1 MKTWTNQAEKRL
13 AEYLEERVRREG
25 FDGEEADELKS
36 DLRRHIHEEA
46 EKESG
51 EGIGSLQLEGI
62 LGRLDAGYQSR
73 PEVEKLES
81 YQAWSGTPKKLR
93 PFWAWTWAVVLPLGV
108 AVFELLTA
116 FCGSVFF
123 DPVAT
128 GWHVALVLLVPLV
141 NAWILK
147 GAPGGSERIKGF
159 AAGFVLVIALLYL
172 LLFLPLL
179 PASVIALIF
188 VGMGLLSLTP
198 VMAGLWTWRIG
209 RRLRREST
217 DAPAYRRGW
226 RTGFAAALLALVV
239 LEGPALWT
247 RANLSAATEEGDSQ
261 APAIGRL
268 RSFHSQRA
276 LLRAC
281 YEGNTGTTM
290 ATDISGWMSR
300 GWEIPGMM
308 FDERGSFSQADSA
321 KVRDVFFRVTGKPF
335 NSVKP
340 PRMVREGGLG
350 RGRSNAFREMEFDEH
365 LGGDEVAVRLKHLD
379 LAESRF
385 DGHLDAR
392 SGLGYGEWTMVFHN
406 GAANAQEAR
415 CQVLLP
421 RGGRVSR
428 LTLWVNGE
436 PREAAFNSVSKVKAA
451 YKEIAVVQRRDPV
464 LVTMAGPDTILMQ
477 CFPVP
482 AGGEM
487 KIRFGITAPCDGE
500 LWELPRILERNFGT
514 KDGLE
519 HAVWLQGEAPFD
531 LLERDA
537 APRKAAVDGPG
548 HSMML
553 SLPPES
559 AMGGL
564 LAVKCGG
571 APTGA
576 SPALWCEDKFAPAFE
591 RFLIREPKPV
601 RQPAAGKILVVVDG
615 SSAMGA
621 AKPWIVEALKGR
633 PVELMLADDT
643 ARPVTLAELESQR
656 FSGGRDN
663 EPALRE
669 AVRRAKSGEADAV
682 VWLHGPQAVGLSQ
695 TEALLQM
702 IERGTRVPAIHSV
715 MAVAGPN
722 RLAESLHRSGVLRR
736 GPALLDPRADL
747 AAFVEK
753 LGMEHDA
760 ITWHWRRSPTAPE
773 DLGTPVWDHLARQ
786 WAMEAV
792 DSPLSTVPEIDRPAL
807 AARYQ
812 LVTRVS
818 GAVVLETMEQFERH
832 GLKPVDA
839 AAAPS
844 IPGVPEPSSALLVL
858 IGGAGALMRRRR
870 NRPGHE

>member
-25 FDGEEADELKS
+25 FDGEDADELKS

-51 EGIGSLQLEGI
+51 EGIGSMQLEGI
-62 LGRLDAGYQSR
+62 LGRLDAGYR
-73 PEVEKLES
+73 PQPEADTLSAHEAKV
-81 YQAWSGTPKKLR
+81 TKKMR
-93 PFWAWTWAVVLPLGV
+93 PFWAWTWGVVMPLGV
-108 AVFELLTA
+108 LVFELLSA
-116 FCGSVFF
+116 FCGSFFF
-123 DPVAT
+123 DPVVT
-128 GWHVALVLLVPLV
+128 GWHVALVLMVPLV
-141 NAWILK
+141 NAWFLK
-147 GAPGGSERIKGF
+147 GAPRGSERVKGF
-159 AAGFVLVIALLYL
+159 AAGFAVVVAMLYL

-179 PASVIALIF
+179 PASLLAVIVWGI
-188 VGMGLLSLTP
+188 GLLSLTP

-209 RRLRREST
+209 RRQRREST
-217 DAPAYRRGW
+217 NAPAYRGGW
-226 RTGFAAALLALVV
+226 RTGFVAAALVLLF
-239 LEGPALWT
+239 LEGPAVWT
-247 RANLSAATEEGDSQ
+247 RANLATAVEAEGESQ
-261 APAIGRL
+261 QAAIGRL
-268 RSFHSQRA
+268 RMMHSERA

-290 ATDISGWMSR
+290 ATDVSGWMWR

-308 FDERGSFSQADSA
+308 LSERSNFSQADSA
-321 KVRDVFFRVTGKPF
+321 KTRDLFFRVTGKPF
-335 NSVKP
+335 NSLKP
-340 PRMVREGGLG
+340 PRMVREGGFG
-350 RGRSNAFREMEFDEH
+350 RGRSNAFREMEFDNH
-365 LGGDEVAVRLKHLD
+365 LGGDQVAVRLKHLD

-392 SGLGYGEWTMVFHN
+392 SRLGYGEWTMVFRN

-428 LTLWVNGE
+428 LTLWVEGE

-451 YKEIAVVQRRDPV
+451 YKEVAVVQRRDPV

-487 KIRFGITAPCDGE
+487 KIRFGITAPFDGE

-519 HAVWLQGEAPFD
+519 HAVWLQGEAAFD

-537 APRKAAVDGPG
+537 APRKAAADGPG
-548 HSMML
+548 HSMAL
-553 SLPPES
+553 SLPPGS

-564 LAVKCGG
+564 LAVKCGDV
-571 APTGA
+571 PTGT
-576 SPALWCEDKFAPAFE
+576 SPAVWCEDKFAPAFE
-591 RFLIREPKPV
+591 RYLIREPKPV
-601 RQPAAGKILVVVDG
+601 RHAAAEKILVVVDG
-615 SSAMGA
+615 SVSMAE
-621 AKPWIVEALKGR
+621 AKPWIVEALKDR
-633 PVELMLADDT
+633 PVELLLADDG
-643 ARPVTLAELESQR
+643 ARAMSLKELEGHR
-656 FSGGRDN
+656 FCGGRDN

-669 AVRRAKSGEADAV
+669 AVRRAKSGEVGAV
-682 VWLHGPQAVGLSQ
+682 VWLHGPQAVGLAQ

-702 IERGTRVPAIHSV
+702 IERGTRVPVIHAV
-715 MAVAGPN
+715 MAAPGPN
-722 RLAESLHRSGVLRR
+722 RLAEALHRSGALRR
-736 GPALLDPRADL
+736 GPALLDPQADL
-747 AAFVEK
+747 AAFLGK
-753 LGMEHDA
+753 LATEHDEIA
-760 ITWHWRRSPTAPE
+760 WNWRRSPTLPE

-792 DSPLSTVPEIDRPAL
+792 DSPLSEIPEIDRPAL

-832 GLKPVDA
+832 GLTPVDA

-844 IPGVPEPSSALLVL
+844 IPGVPEPSSSMLLLVA
-858 IGGAGALMRRRR
+858 GAAALMRRRR
-870 NRPGHE
+870 SPQRHE

>member
-1 MKTWTNQAEKRL
+1 MKTWTQQAEKRL
-13 AEYLEERVRREG
+13 AEYLEERARREG
-25 FDGEEADELKS
+25 FDGEEAEELKS

-46 EKESG
+46 EKEGG
-51 EGIGSLQLEGI
+51 EGIGSMQLEGI
-62 LGRLDAGYQSR
+62 LGRLDAGYRPR

-81 YQAWSGTPKKLR
+81 YQAWSNLR
-93 PFWAWTWAVVLPLGV
+93 PFWSWTWGVVMPLGV

-128 GWHVALVLLVPLV
+128 GWHVALVLMVPLV
-141 NAWILK
+141 NAWFLK
-147 GAPGGSERIKGF
+147 GAPGGSERVKGF

-179 PASVIALIF
+179 PASVIALMF
-188 VGMGLLSLTP
+188 VGMGLLSLMP
-198 VMAGLWTWRIG
+198 VLAGLLTWKIG
-209 RRLRREST
+209 RRLRRESA
-217 DAPAYRRGW
+217 DVPAYRGGW
-226 RTGFAAALLALVV
+226 RTGFAAALLTLVV
-239 LEGPALWT
+239 LEGPAVWT
-247 RANLSAATEEGDSQ
+247 RANLAAATGEGDSQ
-261 APAIGRL
+261 QAAIGRL

-290 ATDISGWMSR
+290 ATDIAGWLFR
-300 GWEIPGMM
+300 GWQAPGIV
-308 FDERGSFSQADSA
+308 FGRSGDFSRTDSA
-321 KVRDVFFRVTGKPF
+321 KTRDLFFRVTGKPF
-335 NSVKP
+335 NSLKP

-350 RGRSNAFREMEFDEH
+350 RGQGNAFREMEFDEH
-365 LGGDEVAVRLKHLD
+365 LGGDQVAVRLKHLD

-385 DGHLDAR
+385 DGHVDAR
-392 SGLGYGEWTMVFHN
+392 SRLGYGEWTMVFRN

-487 KIRFGITAPCDGE
+487 RIRFGITAPFDGG

-519 HAVWLQGEAPFD
+519 HAVWLQGETAFD

-553 SLPPES
+553 RLQPEA
-559 AMGGL
+559 AMGGV
-564 LAVKCGG
+564 LAVKVPGEAG
-571 APTGA
+571 AG
-576 SPALWCEDKFAPAFE
+576 SPAVWCEDKFAPAFE
-591 RFLIREPKPV
+591 RYLIREPKPV
-601 RQPAAGKILVVVDG
+601 RHAAAGKILVVVDG
-615 SSAMGA
+615 SASMEA
-621 AKPWIVEALKGR
+621 AKPWIVAALKDQR
-633 PVELMLADDT
+633 VDLLLADDG
-643 ARPVTLAELESQR
+643 ARAVTLSQLEKHR
-656 FSGGRDN
+656 FTGGRDN

-702 IERGTRVPAIHSV
+702 IERGTRVPAVHSV

-753 LGMEHDA
+753 LAVEHEA
-760 ITWHWRRSPTAPE
+760 IAWHWRRSATLPE
-773 DLGTPVWDHLARQ
+773 GLGTPVWDHLARQ
-786 WAMEAV
+786 WAMEVV
-792 DSPLSTVPEIDRPAL
+792 DSPLSTVPEEDRPAL

-839 AAAPS
+839 SAAPS

-858 IGGAGALMRRRR
+858 LGAAAALMRRRR
-870 NRPGHE
+870 

>member
-13 AEYLEERVRREG
+13 AEYLEERARREG

-51 EGIGSLQLEGI
+51 EGIGSMQLEGI
-62 LGRLDAGYQSR
+62 LGRLDAGYRESPR
-73 PEVEKLES
+73 PYEAVPPEPCRL
-81 YQAWSGTPKKLR
+81 SGIR
-93 PFWAWTWAVVLPLGV
+93 PRWAWTWGV
-108 AVFELLTA
+108 AMPAGVSIFEIIFS
-116 FCGSVFF
+116 FCGGVFF

-128 GWHVALVLLVPLV
+128 WWHAALILMVPLV

-147 GAPGGSERIKGF
+147 GAPGGSEKTKGL
-159 AAGFVLVIALLYL
+159 AAGFVLVIAIFYA
-172 LLFLPLL
+172 LLFAPLAPL
-179 PASVIALIF
+179 SMVAVIF
-188 VGMGLLSLTP
+188 FGLGFLSLTP
-198 VMAGLWTWRIG
+198 VFAGWMTWRIG
-209 RRLRREST
+209 RARRRESA
-217 DAPAYRRGW
+217 DLPSYRRGW
-226 RTGFAAALLALVV
+226 RTGVIAALFALVV
-239 LEGPALWT
+239 LEGPAVWT
-247 RANLSAATEEGDSQ
+247 RSNLLAASGEDEVQRSAIA
-261 APAIGRL
+261 RL
-268 RSFHSQRA
+268 RAFHSERT

-281 YEGNTGTTM
+281 YEGNRGSM
-290 ATDISGWMSR
+290 RATDISGWLAR
-300 GWEIPGMM
+300 GQDLTAEIFGGRRVSIAPDAG
-308 FDERGSFSQADSA
+308 D
-321 KVRDVFFRVTGKPF
+321 VRDVFFRVTGKPF
-335 NSVKP
+335 NTLKP
-340 PRMVREGGLG
+340 PRMAREAMFERG
-350 RGRSNAFREMEFDEH
+350 RGSAFREMEFDEH
-365 LGGDEVAVRLKHLD
+365 LGGDQVAVRLKHLD

-392 SGLGYGEWTMVFHN
+392 SRLGYGEWTMVFRN

-487 KIRFGITAPCDGE
+487 KIRFGITAPFDGE

-514 KDGLE
+514 KDSLE
-519 HAVWLQGEAPFD
+519 HAVWLQGEAGFD
-531 LLERDA
+531 LLEKGA
-537 APRKAAVDGPG
+537 APRKAATDGPG
-548 HSMML
+548 HSMAL

-571 APTGA
+571 APTGN
-576 SPALWCEDKFAPAFE
+576 SPAVWCEDKFAPAFE
-591 RFLIREPKPV
+591 RYLIREPKPV
-601 RQPAAGKILVVVDG
+601 RHAAAEKILVVVDG
-615 SSAMGA
+615 SASMAE
-621 AKPWIVEALKGR
+621 AKPWIVGALKDR
-633 PVELMLADDT
+633 PVELLLADDG
-643 ARPVTLAELESQR
+643 ARAMSLKDLEGYR

-669 AVRRAKSGEADAV
+669 AVRRAKSGEVGAV
-682 VWLHGPQAVGLSQ
+682 VWLHGPQAVGLAQ

-702 IERGTRVPAIHSV
+702 IERGTRVPVIHAV
-715 MAVAGPN
+715 MAAPGPN
-722 RLAESLHRSGVLRR
+722 RLAEALHRSGALRR
-736 GPALLDPRADL
+736 GPALFDPQADFAGFLGKL
-747 AAFVEK
+747 AV
-753 LGMEHDA
+753 EHDEIA
-760 ITWHWRRSPTAPE
+760 WNWRRSPTVPE

-792 DSPLSTVPEIDRPAL
+792 DSPLSEIPEIDRPAL

-832 GLKPVDA
+832 GLTPVDA
-839 AAAPS
+839 DAAPK
-844 IPGVPEPSSALLVL
+844 IPGVPEPSSSMLLL
-858 IGGAGALMRRRR
+858 IAGAATLMRRRR
-870 NRPGHE
+870 NPHRHE

>member
-1 MKTWTNQAEKRL
+1 MKTWTQQAEKRL
-13 AEYLEERVRREG
+13 AEYLDERARREG

-46 EKESG
+46 EKESR
-51 EGIGSLQLEGI
+51 ESIGSMQLEGI
-62 LGRLDAGYQSR
+62 LGRLDAGCRPR
-73 PEVEKLES
+73 PETDTLAAYEAKV
-81 YQAWSGTPKKLR
+81 GKKMR
-93 PFWAWTWAVVLPLGV
+93 PFWAWTWGVVLPL
-108 AVFELLTA
+108 AVVIFELMA
-116 FCGSVFF
+116 VFCGSVFF

-128 GWHVALVLLVPLV
+128 PWHVVLVLLVPLV
-141 NAWILK
+141 NAWFLK
-147 GAPGGSERIKGF
+147 GAPGGSERSKGF
-159 AAGFVLVIALLYL
+159 AAGFVLAVALLYL

-179 PASVIALIF
+179 PATVIALVWGI
-188 VGMGLLSLTP
+188 GILSLTP
-198 VMAGLWTWRIG
+198 VLAGVWTWRIG
-209 RRLRREST
+209 RARRRESS
-217 DAPAYRRGW
+217 DALRFRRGW
-226 RTGFAAALLALVV
+226 RAGFASAVLGLLA
-239 LEGPALWT
+239 LEGPAVWT
-247 RANLSAATEEGDSQ
+247 RANLAAATEEGDAQQ
-261 APAIGRL
+261 AAIGRL
-268 RSFHSQRA
+268 RSFHSQRV

-290 ATDISGWMSR
+290 ATDISGWLSR
-300 GWEIPGMM
+300 GWQIPGIV
-308 FDERGSFSQADSA
+308 FGGRGDFARSDSA
-321 KVRDVFFRVTGKPF
+321 KTRDLFFRVTGKPF

-350 RGRSNAFREMEFDEH
+350 RGRENVFRDLEIDEH
-365 LGGDEVAVRLKHLD
+365 LGGDQVAVRLKHLD

-406 GAANAQEAR
+406 GADNAQEAR

-482 AGGEM
+482 ARGEM

-514 KDGLE
+514 KDGLQ
-519 HAVWLQGEAPFD
+519 HAVWLQGGSAFD
-531 LLERDA
+531 LLEKGA

-559 AMGGL
+559 ATGGL

-571 APTGA
+571 APTA
-576 SPALWCEDKFAPAFE
+576 DSPALWCEDKFAPTFE
-591 RFLIREPKPV
+591 RYLIREPKPV
-601 RQPAAGKILVVVDG
+601 RQPAAEKILVVVDG
-615 SSAMGA
+615 SASMET
-621 AKPWIVEALKGR
+621 AKPWIVAALKDR
-633 PVELMLADDT
+633 PVALLLADDT
-643 ARPVTLAELESQR
+643 ARTVTLAELEKHR
-656 FSGGRDN
+656 FTGGRDN

-682 VWLHGPQAVGLSQ
+682 VWLHGPQAVGLAQ

-736 GPALLDPRADL
+736 GPALLDPQADL
-747 AAFVEK
+747 AAFVGK
-753 LGMEHDA
+753 LAMEHESIA
-760 ITWHWRRSPTAPE
+760 WHWRRSPTAPE

-792 DSPLSTVPEIDRPAL
+792 DSPLSTVPECDRPAL

-839 AAAPS
+839 SAAPS
-844 IPGVPEPSSALLVL
+844 IPGVPEPSSSMLLL
-858 IGGAGALMRRRR
+858 IAGVAGLMRRRR
-870 NRPGHE
+870 VPQGHE

>member
-51 EGIGSLQLEGI
+51 EGIGSLQLEWI

-73 PEVEKLES
+73 PEVEQLES
-81 YQAWSGTPKKLR
+81 YKAWSGTPKKLR
-93 PFWAWTWAVVLPLGV
+93 PFWAWAWGVVMPLGV
-108 AVFELLTA
+108 ILFELITV
-116 FCGSVFF
+116 FCGSIFF

-141 NAWILK
+141 PLVNAWFLT
-147 GAPGGSERIKGF
+147 GTAGGSERGKGF

-179 PASVIALIF
+179 PATVIAVFFF
-188 VGMGLLSLTP
+188 VGVLSLTP
-198 VMAGLWTWRIG
+198 VLAGLWTWRIG
-209 RRLRREST
+209 RRQRREST

-226 RTGFAAALLALVV
+226 RTGFVAALLVLVV
-239 LEGPALWT
+239 LEGPAVWT
-247 RANLSAATEEGDSQ
+247 RSNLAAATGDGDSQ
-261 APAIGRL
+261 ASAIGRL
-268 RSFHSQRA
+268 RTFHSQRA

-290 ATDISGWMSR
+290 ATDVSGWLSR
-300 GWEIPGMM
+300 GWQVPGII
-308 FDERGSFSQADSA
+308 FGRSGDFNQGDSA
-321 KVRDVFFRVTGKPF
+321 KMRDVFFRVTGKPF

-350 RGRSNAFREMEFDEH
+350 QGRSNAFREMEFDEH

-451 YKEIAVVQRRDPV
+451 YKAVAVVQRRDPV

-531 LLERDA
+531 LLERGA

-559 AMGGL
+559 SMGGL
-564 LAVKCGG
+564 LAVRCGG
-571 APTGA
+571 APTGG
-576 SPALWCEDKFAPAFE
+576 SPAVWCEDKFAPAFE

-601 RQPAAGKILVVVDG
+601 RQAAAGRILVVVDG
-615 SSAMGA
+615 SAAMEA
-621 AKPWIVEALKGR
+621 AKPGIVAALKDK
-633 PVELMLADDT
+633 PVELLLADDG
-643 ARPVTLAELESQR
+643 ARAVTLAELEKQR
-656 FSGGRDN
+656 FTGGRDN

-682 VWLHGPQAVGLSQ
+682 LWLHGPQAVGLAQ

-702 IERGTRVPAIHSV
+702 IERGTRVPAIHSL

-747 AAFVEK
+747 GAFVGK
-753 LGMEHDA
+753 LAMEHDA
-760 ITWHWRRSPTAPE
+760 IAWHWRRSATAPE

-786 WAMEAV
+786 WAIDAV
-792 DSPLSTVPEIDRPAL
+792 DSPLSAVPEIDRPAL

-832 GLKPVDA
+832 GLKPVEA

-844 IPGVPEPSSALLVL
+844 IPGVPEPSSALLLL
-858 IGGAGALMRRRR
+858 IGAAGALMRRRR
-870 NRPGHE
+870 